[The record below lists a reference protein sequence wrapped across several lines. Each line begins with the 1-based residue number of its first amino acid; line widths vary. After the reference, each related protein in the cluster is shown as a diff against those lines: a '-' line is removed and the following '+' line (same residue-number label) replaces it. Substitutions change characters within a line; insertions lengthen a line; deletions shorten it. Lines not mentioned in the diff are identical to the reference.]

1 MADALARIIQARSQL
16 ESAERDVDR
25 ARAAFYR
32 AVASAYDDHGVSL
45 SAIGR
50 ELGVSRQRVRALV
63 ELGRSGQDP

>member
-1 MADALARIIQARSQL
+1 MPDPLARVREARSQL
-16 ESAERDVDR
+16 EAAERDVDH

-32 AVASAYDDHGVSL
+32 AIAAAYDDHGISL

-63 ELGRSGQDP
+63 ELGRRNGL